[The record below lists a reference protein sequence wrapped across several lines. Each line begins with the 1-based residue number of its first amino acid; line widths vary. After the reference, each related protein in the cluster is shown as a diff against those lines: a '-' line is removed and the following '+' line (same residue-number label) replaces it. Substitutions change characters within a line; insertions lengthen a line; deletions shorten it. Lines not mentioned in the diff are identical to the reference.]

1 MKKALLL
8 FFIGSLFLQSG
19 INAQDN
25 AAPSFNFKNG
35 LGIASPDS
43 AFTMNIR
50 FRIQNRAAFTVAQE
64 DEDTWDVS
72 AVDARV
78 RRMRLRFEGQ
88 VYDPRLTY
96 LIQLSFSRGDMDWDN
111 SGVPN
116 VLRDAM
122 VFYKVSNKLNI
133 ALGQGKLPGNRQRV
147 VSSGDQQFA
156 DRSIVNAALNIDRD
170 FGFQFNYTEKTGDI
184 YYILRGAV
192 SSGEGRN
199 SAGSDKGLCYTGRLE
214 LLPFGLFDRRGDY
227 FEGDLAR
234 EKKPKLSL
242 AGGLSFN
249 DRSVRTGGQLGR
261 DLYSPVDIQ
270 TAIFDGLFKYQGIAL
285 YGEYMQR
292 GTPEFSPV
300 TENSSGAKR
309 YVFAGEGML
318 AQASYLFKSNYE
330 IAARYALTHPAASIH
345 SLEPERTN
353 YTLGV
358 TKYLKAHRV
367 KLQSDVTY
375 EETLNLS
382 NDTEGKNWQFRFQVE
397 LGI

>member
-133 ALGQGKLPGNRQRV
+133 ALGQ
-147 VSSGDQQFA
+147 
-156 DRSIVNAALNIDRD
+156 
-170 FGFQFNYTEKTGDI
+170 
-184 YYILRGAV
+184 
-192 SSGEGRN
+192 
-199 SAGSDKGLCYTGRLE
+199 
-214 LLPFGLFDRRGDY
+214 
-227 FEGDLAR
+227 
-234 EKKPKLSL
+234 
-242 AGGLSFN
+242 
-249 DRSVRTGGQLGR
+249 
-261 DLYSPVDIQ
+261 
-270 TAIFDGLFKYQGIAL
+270 
-285 YGEYMQR
+285 
-292 GTPEFSPV
+292 
-300 TENSSGAKR
+300 
-309 YVFAGEGML
+309 
-318 AQASYLFKSNYE
+318 
-330 IAARYALTHPAASIH
+330 
-345 SLEPERTN
+345 
-353 YTLGV
+353 
-358 TKYLKAHRV
+358 
-367 KLQSDVTY
+367 
-375 EETLNLS
+375 
-382 NDTEGKNWQFRFQVE
+382 
-397 LGI
+397 

>member
-116 VLRDAM
+116 V
-122 VFYKVSNKLNI
+122 
-133 ALGQGKLPGNRQRV
+133 
-147 VSSGDQQFA
+147 
-156 DRSIVNAALNIDRD
+156 
-170 FGFQFNYTEKTGDI
+170 
-184 YYILRGAV
+184 
-192 SSGEGRN
+192 
-199 SAGSDKGLCYTGRLE
+199 
-214 LLPFGLFDRRGDY
+214 
-227 FEGDLAR
+227 
-234 EKKPKLSL
+234 
-242 AGGLSFN
+242 
-249 DRSVRTGGQLGR
+249 
-261 DLYSPVDIQ
+261 
-270 TAIFDGLFKYQGIAL
+270 
-285 YGEYMQR
+285 
-292 GTPEFSPV
+292 
-300 TENSSGAKR
+300 
-309 YVFAGEGML
+309 
-318 AQASYLFKSNYE
+318 
-330 IAARYALTHPAASIH
+330 
-345 SLEPERTN
+345 
-353 YTLGV
+353 
-358 TKYLKAHRV
+358 
-367 KLQSDVTY
+367 
-375 EETLNLS
+375 
-382 NDTEGKNWQFRFQVE
+382 
-397 LGI
+397 

>member
-133 ALGQGKLPGNRQRV
+133 ALG
-147 VSSGDQQFA
+147 
-156 DRSIVNAALNIDRD
+156 
-170 FGFQFNYTEKTGDI
+170 
-184 YYILRGAV
+184 
-192 SSGEGRN
+192 
-199 SAGSDKGLCYTGRLE
+199 
-214 LLPFGLFDRRGDY
+214 
-227 FEGDLAR
+227 
-234 EKKPKLSL
+234 
-242 AGGLSFN
+242 
-249 DRSVRTGGQLGR
+249 
-261 DLYSPVDIQ
+261 
-270 TAIFDGLFKYQGIAL
+270 
-285 YGEYMQR
+285 
-292 GTPEFSPV
+292 
-300 TENSSGAKR
+300 
-309 YVFAGEGML
+309 
-318 AQASYLFKSNYE
+318 
-330 IAARYALTHPAASIH
+330 
-345 SLEPERTN
+345 
-353 YTLGV
+353 
-358 TKYLKAHRV
+358 
-367 KLQSDVTY
+367 
-375 EETLNLS
+375 
-382 NDTEGKNWQFRFQVE
+382 
-397 LGI
+397 